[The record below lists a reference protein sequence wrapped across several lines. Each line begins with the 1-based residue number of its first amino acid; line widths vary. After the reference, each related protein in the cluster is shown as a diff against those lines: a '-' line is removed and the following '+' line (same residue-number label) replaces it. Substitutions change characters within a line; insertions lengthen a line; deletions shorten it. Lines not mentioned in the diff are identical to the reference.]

1 MLRALYSLYFAIFC
15 SALEARDHGS
25 LFSSSFGYP
34 GVDASY
40 DYVIVG
46 GGTAGLTLAT
56 RLALSGSYS
65 VAVVE
70 AGSFYELDNGNYS
83 QRPSG
88 VIRSADASPDLST
101 VNGLIDWRFL
111 TTPQAGLLNRTAHYA
126 RGKCLG
132 GSSGRNYL
140 LYQRGT
146 VGCLDKWA
154 KEVGDSSYEWKN
166 VLPYYQKST
175 HYTPA
180 NTTTR
185 AANSWHRGRNSSV
198 WK

>member
-1 MLRALYSLYFAIFC
+1 MLQALYLLYFATVC
-15 SALEARDHGS
+15 SALRADDYGK
-25 LFSSSFGYP
+25 LFGSSFGYP
-34 GVDASY
+34 GVNASY

-46 GGTAGLTLAT
+46 GGTAGLTLAM
-56 RLALSGSYS
+56 RLALNGSYY

-70 AGSFYELDNGNYS
+70 AGSFYESENGNYS

-111 TTPQAGLLNRTAHYA
+111 TTPQDGLLSRTAHYA

-140 LYQRGT
+140 LYQRAT

-154 KEVGDSSYEWKN
+154 KEVGDSSYEWQN
-166 VLPYYQKST
+166 VLTYYQRST
-175 HYTPA
+175 HYTPD
-180 NTTTR
+180 NSTTR
-185 AANSWHRGRNSSV
+185 AENSLRGTV
-198 WK
+198 DETAAF